1 MQFALRAHRGRYS
14 TPAGLPRRGPRDAR
28 GPSKLMRIAVI
39 GAGNWGTGLAIMAAR
54 AGHAVSVWA
63 RNPAVVQSIN
73 SEHINP
79 VYLKRLRIPET
90 VSATENIGDAL
101 IGSELII
108 MAAPS
113 HATRQI
119 LESMSTLVEPGS
131 IIVSATK
138 GIEIETGKRISQV
151 VADVMNE
158 TLAKRFVCLSG
169 PSFATEVVEKH
180 HTAIV
185 AASQDPEVARVVQSE
200 LSFENLRIYTNN
212 DLVGTELGGSLKNV
226 MAIAAGM
233 VSGLGF
239 GSNSVAAL
247 ITRGLAEMT
256 RLALREGAKLET
268 MMGLAGL
275 GDLVLTCT
283 GSLSRNRFV
292 GEELGKGRDLKEI
305 SAGLNEVAEGINTTR
320 AVKQLAAR
328 LGVELPITNEV
339 HAVLYEG
346 KPAKAA
352 VTELMQR
359 PLRVEA
365 NW

>member
-1 MQFALRAHRGRYS
+1 
-14 TPAGLPRRGPRDAR
+14 
-28 GPSKLMRIAVI
+28 MRIAVI

-54 AGHAVSVWA
+54 AGHEVLVWS
-63 RNPAVVQSIN
+63 RNSRVVDSIN
-73 SEHINP
+73 SEHTNP
-79 VYLKRLRIPET
+79 VYVIGAQIPET
-90 VSATENIGDAL
+90 VRATGDLAGAL
-101 IGSELII
+101 IEAELII
-108 MAAPS
+108 LAAPS

-119 LESMSTLVEPGS
+119 LEGMVPVLRPSS

-151 VADVMNE
+151 VTDVMNKSF
-158 TLAKRFVCLSG
+158 AMRFVCLSG
-169 PSFATEVVEKH
+169 PSFASEVVAKH
-180 HTAIV
+180 PTAIV
-185 AASQDPEVARVVQSE
+185 AASEDLEAARAVQSA

-212 DLVGTELGGSLKNV
+212 DLVGTELGGSVKNV

-233 VSGLGF
+233 VAGLGF

-283 GSLSRNRFV
+283 GNLSRNRFV
-292 GEELGKGRDLKEI
+292 GQELGNGRSLDDI
-305 SAGLNEVAEGINTTR
+305 TAGMNEVAEGINTTR
-320 AVKQLAAR
+320 AVKKLADR
-328 LGVELPITNEV
+328 RGVEMPITNEV
-339 HAVLYEG
+339 HAVLYES
-346 KPAKAA
+346 KPAIDAA
-352 VTELMQR
+352 KELMRR